1 MSHSIKTF
9 MRAAIIGLALAG
21 SAVVAMPAQAA
32 PSISFGFHVGGPG
45 HHGSYRPGP
54 SRHCL
59 TDREVRRLLN
69 RNGFDRIRF
78 IDRRGRIVAVRAERG
93 RGDFRVTVDSCRARI
108 IDVDRLRRR

>member
-9 MRAAIIGLALAG
+9 MCAAVIGLALAG

-32 PSISFGFHVGGPG
+32 PSFSFGFHVGGG
-45 HHGSYRPGP
+45 HHGGYRPGP

-59 TDREVRRLLN
+59 TNPEVRRLLN
-69 RNGFDRIRF
+69 RHGYDRIRF

-93 RGDFRVTVDSCRARI
+93 RGDFRVTVDSCRGRI
-108 IDVDRLRRR
+108 VDVDRLRRR